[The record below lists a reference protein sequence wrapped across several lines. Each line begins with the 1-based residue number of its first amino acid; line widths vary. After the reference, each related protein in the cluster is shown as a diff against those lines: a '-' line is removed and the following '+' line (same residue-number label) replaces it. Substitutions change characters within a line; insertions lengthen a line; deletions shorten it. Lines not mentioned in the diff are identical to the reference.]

1 MKTFA
6 ELGFPGRLIA
16 VEGLGWLRE
25 IDPDLPAEALARTAG
40 LKVYF
45 SEWNSSE
52 LVKSATSK
60 GKKRELLTPTTF
72 SLIHATDFADRYERH
87 LVPLLRAGYI
97 VLCDRYIFTAFA
109 RDVVRG
115 CPPEWVRGI
124 YDFASLPD
132 LTFFFKSNLEV
143 SLKRILDGRP
153 QLKYFEAGMDL
164 RLSTD
169 PYESFRIFQGRILEQ
184 YLAMSTEFNFLVV
197 DANQLVEK
205 QQAVVRELVARR
217 VDLAS
222 FRRAERPPSKPPAE
236 PYKKAKSE
244 VPSMK
249 AVATNHIV
257 VPHRSQRR
265 FYGHGFPGVD
275 LEQLAGKLIVVEG
288 ADGSGRSTQIE
299 MLVEWLEGSGHATV
313 QVGLKRSTLVSEEL
327 EQAQEGNILS
337 RTTLS
342 LFYATD
348 FADQLENIILPAL
361 KAGFVV
367 LADRYI
373 YTLMARDMVRGMD
386 EAWLKNLYGL
396 ALEPDV
402 VFYLNVP
409 PAELVQ
415 RTFAKN
421 AALDY
426 WESGMDQGLSRD
438 LFDSFM
444 KYQTAM
450 QKTFRRLQSDYGF
463 TIVDGM
469 RSAEVISAELRKKI
483 GAVLAGK

>member
-1 MKTFA
+1 M
-6 ELGFPGRLIA
+6 
-16 VEGLGWLRE
+16 
-25 IDPDLPAEALARTAG
+25 
-40 LKVYF
+40 
-45 SEWNSSE
+45 
-52 LVKSATSK
+52 
-60 GKKRELLTPTTF
+60 
-72 SLIHATDFADRYERH
+72 
-87 LVPLLRAGYI
+87 
-97 VLCDRYIFTAFA
+97 
-109 RDVVRG
+109 
-115 CPPEWVRGI
+115 RGI
-124 YDFASLPD
+124 
-132 LTFFFKSNLEV
+132 
-143 SLKRILDGRP
+143 
-153 QLKYFEAGMDL
+153 
-164 RLSTD
+164 
-169 PYESFRIFQGRILEQ
+169 
-184 YLAMSTEFNFLVV
+184 
-197 DANQLVEK
+197 ANNQ
-205 QQAVVRELVARR
+205 
-217 VDLAS
+217 
-222 FRRAERPPSKPPAE
+222 
-236 PYKKAKSE
+236 
-244 VPSMK
+244 
-249 AVATNHIV
+249 IV
-257 VPHRSQRR
+257 VPHRTERR
-265 FYGHGFPGVD
+265 FYGHGIPGVD
-275 LEQLAGKLIVVEG
+275 LEHLAGKLIAVEG
-288 ADGSGRSTQIE
+288 ADGSGRSTQIA

-327 EQAQEGNILS
+327 EKAQEGNILS

-396 ALEPDV
+396 ALEPDT

-450 QKTFRRLQSDYGF
+450 QKTFRSLQTSYGF

-469 RSAEVISAELRKKI
+469 RSAEVINAELRKKI
-483 GAVLAGK
+483 SAVLAGK